1 MKYLPLYLVII
12 AAGMLLASFAQ
23 PGSGWGVGAVAFAS
37 IGGITAGV
45 NKYRTGKWFTNSAG
59 GR

>member
-1 MKYLPLYLVII
+1 MKYLPLYL
-12 AAGMLLASFAQ
+12 LLAAAAMLVASLVQ

-45 NKYRTGKWFTNSAG
+45 NKYRTGKWLTNSAG